1 MMNETMMTVAGN
13 LVSDVDLRTTARG
26 DALARFRVA
35 STTRR
40 YDRASGRWLDGDT
53 AYWNVTAWRRAA
65 QNAAHSLAK
74 GHPVVVHGKVR
85 QRTVD
90 RDVPGALGTTMA
102 VTFTDLEVVSFGLD
116 LTRCRAQ
123 FQRAPIGP
131 QIGSV
136 GSPEPTHEDPAAA
149 PAVSGGAEVV
159 AGAGPVG
166 GGGAVGGEAGRAGG
180 GGGGPAASGTAS
192 GAARGAASG
201 AVRDAASGGAGG
213 AASGGAGVDAA

>member
-1 MMNETMMTVAGN
+1 MTVAGN
-13 LVSDVDLRTTARG
+13 LVSDVDFRTTARG

-65 QNAAHSLAK
+65 ENAAHSLAK

-90 RDVPGALGTTMA
+90 RDVPGAPGTTMA

-131 QIGSV
+131 QISSG
-136 GSPEPTHEDPAAA
+136 GSPEPTDQAPAATA
-149 PAVSGGAEVV
+149 PAGGGGAGVL
-159 AGAGPVG
+159 AGAGPAG
-166 GGGAVGGEAGRAGG
+166 GGGAEGGEAGPTGG
-180 GGGGPAASGTAS
+180 GGGGPAA
-192 GAARGAASG
+192 
-201 AVRDAASGGAGG
+201 DGGAR
-213 AASGGAGVDAA
+213 VDAA

>member
-1 MMNETMMTVAGN
+1 
-13 LVSDVDLRTTARG
+13 
-26 DALARFRVA
+26 
-35 STTRR
+35 
-40 YDRASGRWLDGDT
+40 
-53 AYWNVTAWRRAA
+53 
-65 QNAAHSLAK
+65 HSLAK

-136 GSPEPTHEDPAAA
+136 DSPEPTREEPVAAA
-149 PAVSGGAEVV
+149 PAVGGGAEVL
-159 AGAGPVG
+159 AGAGPV
-166 GGGAVGGEAGRAGG
+166 
-180 GGGGPAASGTAS
+180 
-192 GAARGAASG
+192 
-201 AVRDAASGGAGG
+201 
-213 AASGGAGVDAA
+213 

>member
-1 MMNETMMTVAGN
+1 MTVAGN
-13 LVSDVDLRTTARG
+13 LVSDVDFRTTARG

-65 QNAAHSLAK
+65 ENAAHSLAK

-90 RDVPGALGTTMA
+90 RDVPGAPGTTMA

-131 QIGSV
+131 QISPV
-136 GSPEPTHEDPAAA
+136 GSPEPTQQEPAAAA
-149 PAVSGGAEVV
+149 PAGGGAAVL
-159 AGAGPVG
+159 AGPDPVG
-166 GGGAVGGEAGRAGG
+166 GGGAVGGEAGPSGG
-180 GGGGPAASGTAS
+180 GVGGPATDGGT
-192 GAARGAASG
+192 
-201 AVRDAASGGAGG
+201 
-213 AASGGAGVDAA
+213 GVDAA